1 MTKKRNGL
9 LEIYRFLLAFMPL
22 YYHNFFYLKRNYEI
36 FEVPELAVDFFFMI
50 SGFFLLSSMRKL
62 KEEKTLIGTWKI
74 MSGRIKPMVFTM
86 GFIITFNLICVI
98 LFIRDDYFHTLF
110 RLFMYWWFVLYLV
123 VAIGILYL
131 VYRFVKSEKYFAI
144 FLAALS
150 VTMAIIHYLA
160 VDRGMFFS
168 DIVFFTRT
176 LGCTSVGILLS
187 YIPILKYKKFN
198 IGIPAVIILFPTIL
212 YLYYNDKNFLMCLVI
227 IALFGALIY
236 FSSSI
241 PVSGRVFDILGRLS
255 VRIYLYLSL
264 CRMFRMLGVDDNR
277 ILFFINIGAAIT
289 DLTVTYLVKRNIKCR
304 INKKAT

>member
-1 MTKKRNGL
+1 MVNKRNGL

-50 SGFFLLSSMRKL
+50 SGFFLIRSMRKL
-62 KEEKTLIGTWKI
+62 KEEKAFAGMWKI
-74 MSGRIKPMVFTM
+74 MFGRIKPMMFTM
-86 GFIITFNLICVI
+86 GFIITFNLVCVI
-98 LFIRDDYFHTLF
+98 LFIRGDYLNTLF

-131 VYRFVKSEKYFAI
+131 VYRLLKNEKYFAV
-144 FLAALS
+144 FLAILS
-150 VTMAIIHYLA
+150 VVMAIIHYSVVEHGKLFPE
-160 VDRGMFFS
+160 M
-168 DIVFFTRT
+168 VFFTRT

-187 YIPILKYKKFN
+187 YIPALRYKKFN
-198 IGIPAVIILFPTIL
+198 FGIPAVIILLPTIL
-212 YLYYNDKNFLMCLVI
+212 YLYYNDKNFIMCLVI
-227 IALFGALIY
+227 IALFAALIY

-241 PVSGRVFDILGRLS
+241 SVSGRVFDILGRLS

-277 ILFFINIGAAIT
+277 ILFFIDIGAAIT
-289 DLTVTYLVKRNIKCR
+289 DLTVTYLVQRYRKRKT
-304 INKKAT
+304 K